1 MILYQRIFFTYLLIL
16 TFPAKSMADR
26 NKGSKGD
33 SSNDPKAS
41 TDSSTTL
48 EDDDPKGML
57 FFVTIPIISYYI
69 FSIFTCSILKTY
81 IFFEHNKQLFQ
92 NCLLNLLH
100 HQNR

>member
-1 MILYQRIFFTYLLIL
+1 
-16 TFPAKSMADR
+16 MADR

-48 EDDDPKGML
+48 EDDDPKGMYDFNHQL
-57 FFVTIPIISYYI
+57 YYI
-69 FSIFTCSILKTY
+69 FSIFTCSFLKSYT
-81 IFFEHNKQLFQ
+81 FFEHNKQLFK